1 MKNWKNITLKQFNS
15 IKDVLANKDE
25 YTALNLLDLIYNINS
40 ADMTISDLAQYNNA
54 IAFLSDPIPQVQL
67 EKQYL
72 INNTLYNSNI
82 DLTVM
87 TAAQFIDYQNYTKKE
102 NPQYQELLSVFFI
115 PEGHSYNDGYDL
127 SQVQQDILELDMP
140 TVYSIAFFF
149 RRQYSLLVELILLY
163 SSKQIHKMKIPKK
176 EKQILLQQIR
186 AIPSI
191 NLDSFLL

>member
-54 IAFLSDPIPQVQL
+54 IAFLSDPIPQVPL

-186 AIPSI
+186 AIPSV